1 MWICY
6 FLGVGFGSYEH
17 KNNIVMLLY
26 ARDYGQRSYTYVG
39 RRRGRREKRGGGGE
53 GGGGEGGEKEEREEG
68 EKKRGTG
75 LVKQSAMLRIPLRH
89 F

>member
-1 MWICY
+1 MDLL

-17 KNNIVMLLY
+17 KNNIVMLPY
-26 ARDYGQRSYTYVG
+26 ARDYGQRGYTYVG
-39 RRRGRREKRGGGGE
+39 GRRGRRGRRGGGGE
-53 GGGGEGGEKEEREEG
+53 GGGEEGEREEG

-75 LVKQSAMLRIPLRH
+75 LMKQSAMLRIPLRH

>member
-1 MWICY
+1 MDLL

-17 KNNIVMLLY
+17 KNNIVMLPY

-39 RRRGRREKRGGGGE
+39 GGGGGE
-53 GGGGEGGEKEEREEG
+53 GEGEEGEREEEEGEREEG

-75 LVKQSAMLRIPLRH
+75 LMKQSAMLRIPLRH